1 MRSRFVQF
9 DLLPPQ
15 VARES
20 SARLSVVL
28 DGQVVDYVLRRSPR
42 RRSIALTIDES
53 GLRIGAPLAAPQ
65 ADVDDALRRHG
76 QWVLRKLQEWSARR
90 PAAVE
95 WGDGARFFLRGEP
108 VRIVTAPRRGI
119 AYAPHLAEL
128 HIGTVPANRSLGDA
142 LRDWLRREA
151 IVLFEARCAEMAS
164 ALGLDAPRVR
174 LSNARTRWGS
184 CSSLSGIRINWRLI
198 QVPDRWID
206 YVVAHEVSHLVVMN
220 HSSRFWRTVARLV
233 PDHAERRA
241 SLRRESPGFLLI

>member
-1 MRSRFVQF
+1 MRRRIVQL
-9 DLLPPQ
+9 DLPLAPA
-15 VARES
+15 ARDS

-28 DGQVVDYVLRRSPR
+28 DGHVVDYVLRRSPR

-65 ADVDDALRRHG
+65 SDVDDVLRRHG
-76 QWVLRKLQEWSARR
+76 QWVLRKLREWSTRR

-119 AYAPHLAEL
+119 VYAPHLGEL
-128 HIGTVPANRSLGDA
+128 HVGTVPASRSLGDA
-142 LRDWLRREA
+142 LREWLRREA
-151 IVLFEARCAEMAS
+151 IATFEPRCAAMAA

-220 HSSRFWRTVARLV
+220 HSARFWGTVAQLV

-241 SLRRESPGFLLI
+241 ALRRDSPGFLLI